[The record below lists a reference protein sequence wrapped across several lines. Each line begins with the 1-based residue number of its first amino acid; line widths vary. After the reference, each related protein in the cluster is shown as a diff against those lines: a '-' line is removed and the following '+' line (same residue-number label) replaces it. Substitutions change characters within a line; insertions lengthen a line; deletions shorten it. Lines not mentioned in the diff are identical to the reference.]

1 MLRRVEPAAGRRIG
15 WMAFALAAAVLLSAS
30 FGRAQAAP
38 AAQAAATPN
47 QRLFANDGGM
57 ILNFIKPDKTADFE
71 EVMGKL
77 KEALAKSSNPQRKEQ
92 AAGWK
97 IFKSPEPG
105 AGGAVVYVMIIDPAV
120 KGADYQVS
128 NLLVEGLGNNKET
141 QDLYTKYAG
150 AYASGQ
156 NVLNLQLALDLG
168 K

>member
-1 MLRRVEPAAGRRIG
+1 MV
-15 WMAFALAAAVLLSAS
+15 
-30 FGRAQAAP
+30 
-38 AAQAAATPN
+38 
-47 QRLFANDGGM
+47 
-57 ILNFIKPDKTADFE
+57 LNFIKADKTADFE

-77 KEALAKSSNPQRKEQ
+77 KEALMKSTNPQRKAQ

-105 AGGAVVYVMIIDPAV
+105 AGGSVVYVMIIDPAV

-156 NVLNLQLALDLG
+156 NVLNLQLQISANNPAA
-168 K
+168 

>member
-1 MLRRVEPAAGRRIG
+1 MLRRVVPAAGRRIG
-15 WMAFALAAAVLLSAS
+15 WMALALAAVVLLSAS
-30 FGRAQAAP
+30 PARAQAP

-47 QRLFANDGGM
+47 QRLFTSDGGM

-77 KEALAKSSNPQRKEQ
+77 KEAMMKSTNPQRKQQ

-97 IFKSPEPG
+97 IFKSVEPG
-105 AGGAVVYVMIIDPAV
+105 AGGVVVYVFIVDPNL

-156 NVLNLQLALDLG
+156 NVLNLQLSLDLG

>member
-1 MLRRVEPAAGRRIG
+1 MLRRVVPAAGRRIG
-15 WMAFALAAAVLLSAS
+15 WMALALATVVLLSAS
-30 FGRAQAAP
+30 AAHTQAAP

-57 ILNFIKPDKTADFE
+57 VLNFIKPDKTADFE
-71 EVMGKL
+71 EVMTKL
-77 KEALAKSSNPQRKEQ
+77 KEALMKSPKPERKAQ

-97 IFKSPEPG
+97 MFKAVEPG
-105 AGGAVVYVMIIDPAV
+105 AGGVVVYVFIIDPAV

-156 NVLNLQLALDLG
+156 NILNLSLVQDFG